1 MIMGQTA
8 DKLCRHAAVG
18 IAMLALAGAVR
29 ADGEDFNAML
39 LEIDRQ
45 LQAADYAG
53 ALAGAQRAAQ
63 LLTDAGNPEV
73 VINLYVR
80 EAFALMALDEYNDA
94 RRKLFD
100 GLDVADDY
108 RGKISTDYE
117 ITLRDL
123 ILQFA
128 MQALEYRHGNSAA
141 KHVFKARAAAFGDDS
156 LEAAAGRYKQ
166 AEWYFFSS
174 QAARAAKHCEL
185 AVEIIDAV
193 SGPTSE
199 QLYQPLMLLARSN
212 ISGNR
217 KPDDIRAALERI
229 LDLEFASPADGDNA
243 RSQALAQLGDMEV
256 MFHDSAG
263 SDDYYRRAWQA
274 RKSALQGDVAA
285 TNESFREPVQLRM
298 KMPDSPAR
306 SSRGAEYFG
315 EGYVI
320 FEFTVSA
327 DGTLAD
333 VQIAESE
340 PGNDFDIPG
349 MRAMKKAKYR
359 PRVVDGEPVATSG
372 MLFKTT
378 YTIDRR

>member
-1 MIMGQTA
+1 MDSGRTA
-8 DKLCRHAAVG
+8 GNWCRGAAVA
-18 IAMLALAGAVR
+18 IAMLALAGAVE

-39 LEIDRQ
+39 LDIDRQ

-53 ALAGAQRAAQ
+53 ALSGAQRAAE
-63 LLTDAGNPEV
+63 LLPDDGNPEV
-73 VINLYVR
+73 AVNLYVR
-80 EAFALMALDEYNDA
+80 EAFALMALDEYNEA

-100 GLDVADDY
+100 GLEITADHQ
-108 RGKISTDYE
+108 GEISPDYE

-123 ILQFA
+123 VLQFA

-141 KHVFKARAAAFGDDS
+141 KHVYKARAAAFGSDS

-174 QAARAAKHCEL
+174 QAARAAKHCEF

-193 SGPTSE
+193 AGPTSE
-199 QLYQPLMLLARSN
+199 QLYQPLMLMARSN

-229 LDLEFASPADGDNA
+229 LDIEFANPVDGDNA
-243 RSQALAQLGDMEV
+243 RSQALAQLGDMAV

-274 RKSALQGDVAA
+274 RKSAMQGDVTA
-285 TNESFREPVQLRM
+285 TNASFREPVQLRM

-327 DGTLAD
+327 DGTLTD
-333 VQIAESE
+333 VEIAESE
-340 PGNDFDIPG
+340 PGNDFDVPG
-349 MRAMKKAKYR
+349 IRAMKKAKYR
-359 PRVVDGEPVATSG
+359 PRVVDGEPVATPG
-372 MLFKTT
+372 VLFKTT
-378 YTIDRR
+378 YTIDR